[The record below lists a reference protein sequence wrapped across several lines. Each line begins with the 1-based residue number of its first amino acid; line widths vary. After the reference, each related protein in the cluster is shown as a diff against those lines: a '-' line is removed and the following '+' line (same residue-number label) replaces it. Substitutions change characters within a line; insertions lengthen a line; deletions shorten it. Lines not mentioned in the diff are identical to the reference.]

1 MKLQEACD
9 KLNKLVGIK
18 FSSLFSA
25 EEMRDIII
33 AKGKT
38 GQLLELALGM
48 NLSSADL
55 DFEDGELKTNKCD
68 KNGKPYETVFI
79 TQISAM
85 IDELLAKKEF
95 EKTKRPDIYVENDIT
110 VYGIEHFEYDAHK
123 RNRNGSVQ
131 RGECAKMKRSANE
144 RIKEAF
150 KTQDSITTFYGMN
163 SKTNEDYYKA
173 NFIESFTEHYRKIGV
188 YKKHLSDV
196 LKIDSNKIS
205 MWFIAE
211 DTTPLGSYFIC
222 RNKPKQGE
230 EPAFPL
236 YFKEIETLFLT
247 SAELDGII
255 FADNCNKILTLVKRD
270 ERAVKELKESHYYH
284 GEPLF
289 FFEPKFAST
298 AVKIL
303 GVEK

>member
-95 EKTKRPDIYVENDIT
+95 EKTKLYKKISNILYVPVCKDGKPEDWFFLPSIHVDLSNSKYAALKDIWRDDYYSIC
-110 VYGIEHFEYDAHK
+110 GQLKQHIEHSSDGFIHTS
-123 RNRNGSVQ
+123 NGSQ
-131 RGECAKMKRSANE
+131 MQIRSKDA
-144 RIKEAF
+144 R
-150 KTQDSITTFYGMN
+150 DSSGNYHPIY
-163 SKTNEDYYKA
+163 
-173 NFIESFTEHYRKIGV
+173 
-188 YKKHLSDV
+188 SDTYNRYV
-196 LKIDSNKIS
+196 SNK
-205 MWFIAE
+205 
-211 DTTPLGSYFIC
+211 
-222 RNKPKQGE
+222 NH
-230 EPAFPL
+230 AF
-236 YFKEIETLFLT
+236 YFKKEFVYYINKV
-247 SAELDGII
+247 DG
-255 FADNCNKILTLVKRD
+255 RD
-270 ERAVKELKESHYYH
+270 
-284 GEPLF
+284 
-289 FFEPKFAST
+289 
-298 AVKIL
+298 I
-303 GVEK
+303 

>member
-48 NLSSADL
+48 NLSSTDL

-95 EKTKRPDIYVENDIT
+95 EKTKL
-110 VYGIEHFEYDAHK
+110 
-123 RNRNGSVQ
+123 
-131 RGECAKMKRSANE
+131 
-144 RIKEAF
+144 
-150 KTQDSITTFYGMN
+150 
-163 SKTNEDYYKA
+163 
-173 NFIESFTEHYRKIGV
+173 
-188 YKKHLSDV
+188 YKKISNILYVPVCKDGKPEDWFFLPSIHVDLS
-196 LKIDSNKIS
+196 N
-205 MWFIAE
+205 
-211 DTTPLGSYFIC
+211 
-222 RNKPKQGE
+222 PKY
-230 EPAFPL
+230 A
-236 YFKEIETLFLT
+236 
-247 SAELDGII
+247 A
-255 FADNCNKILTLVKRD
+255 LTLLLNRRVK
-270 ERAVKELKESHYYH
+270 KSM
-284 GEPLF
+284 
-289 FFEPKFAST
+289 SQS
-298 AVKIL
+298 
-303 GVEK
+303 